1 MEEQKKIERDLM
13 SQEEFEKYM
22 MMNSR
27 LITFD
32 AVRKFKSVKRTIR
45 RGHVTPNGIVLTR
58 KAKKLYQER
67 YGRL

>member
-1 MEEQKKIERDLM
+1 MEEQKKAERNLM
-13 SQEEFEKYM
+13 SQEEFEEYM
-22 MMNSR
+22 KMNPR

-32 AVRKFKSVKRTIR
+32 AVRKFKSVKRAIR
-45 RGHVTPNGIVLTR
+45 RGHVIPNGIALTR